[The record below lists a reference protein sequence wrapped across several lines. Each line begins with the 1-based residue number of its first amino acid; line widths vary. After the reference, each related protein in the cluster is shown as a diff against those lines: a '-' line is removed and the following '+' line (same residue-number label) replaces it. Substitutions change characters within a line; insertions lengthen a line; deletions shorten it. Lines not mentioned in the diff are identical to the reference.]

1 MENQEDI
8 DNNLEDEGDVL
19 PEYSDDEDYKKVMN
33 EAIMRKIDE
42 DTNKYCKIKKKPIK
56 IACNEMAW
64 NTITENKKQKQNIT
78 LGEFV
83 KAVDK
88 KLQDKPGVF
97 VSKRKQDKIGALP
110 VKRQFNPRLPPY
122 MMTVKK
128 KTSMGD
134 VDLETN
140 FPSL

>member
-56 IACNEMAW
+56 IVW
-64 NTITENKKQKQNIT
+64 NTIIENKKQKQNIT
-78 LGEFV
+78 LGEFA

-128 KTSMGD
+128 KSSVGD